1 MFPFVDAD
9 LSQQDLERITKLLG
23 EAQKHS
29 YQAQARWEALVK
41 RVIGVLQGW
50 FEALEA
56 ETANHR
62 YPSIDCT
69 VTDEQANR
77 LIDVIDDF
85 FENEVTKYPEYWANR
100 KHVDAPPQF
109 SRLELHARKS
119 LAEDLL
125 GVLHGVEANT
135 GR

>member
-1 MFPFVDAD
+1 MFPFVDANM
-9 LSQQDLERITKLLG
+9 SQRELERLAKLLG

-41 RVIGVLQGW
+41 RVIGVLQEW
-50 FEALEA
+50 FKALEA
-56 ETANHR
+56 GTANHR
-62 YPSIDCT
+62 YPSIHCT
-69 VTDEQANR
+69 ITDEQANR
-77 LIDVIDDF
+77 LIDVIDEF

-125 GVLHGVEANT
+125 SVLNG
-135 GR
+135 GG

>member
-1 MFPFVDAD
+1 MFPFADAD
-9 LSQQDLERITKLLG
+9 MSREDLERLARLLG

-41 RVIGVLQGW
+41 RVIGVLQEW

-56 ETANHR
+56 QTANDRH
-62 YPSIDCT
+62 PSIGCT

-77 LIDVIDDF
+77 LIEVIDEF
-85 FENEVTKYPEYWANR
+85 FENEVSKYPEYWANR
-100 KHVDAPPQF
+100 KHVEAPPGF

-119 LAEDLL
+119 LAEDLFS
-125 GVLHGVEANT
+125 VLQGAEANT
-135 GR
+135 VR

>member
-9 LSQQDLERITKLLG
+9 LSQQDLEHIAKLLG
-23 EAQKHS
+23 EAQRHS
-29 YQAQARWEALVK
+29 YQAQFRWEALVK
-41 RVIGVLQGW
+41 RVIRVLQDW

-56 ETANHR
+56 GTANHR
-62 YPSIDCT
+62 HPSIDCT
-69 VTDEQANR
+69 VTDEQANQ
-77 LIDVIDDF
+77 LIDIVDDF

-109 SRLELHARKS
+109 ARLEVHARKS
-119 LAEDLL
+119 LAEDLRS
-125 GVLHGVEANT
+125 VLEGAEAFR